1 VAMVREFEASQPIRL
16 GVEMIQHLGLAN
28 VRLVCA
34 DVMAVDQGWGEFDY
48 IIAHGVYSW
57 VPQEAREHIL
67 EICRL
72 GLAAHGVAYI
82 SYNAFPGSHLRQMLR
97 EMMLFHVRGFESAEE
112 RVRQAMALAR
122 FLAEAHNR
130 ADEYQ
135 LWMKAEWQTVLNH
148 AEGHLYHDELSEVN
162 QPFYFAQFMEK
173 VAAHKLQYVAEADY
187 FENFDHGL
195 SETTRETLARL
206 GHNRILREQYMD
218 FLKCRRFRQTL
229 LCHADRAL
237 GREPDASRIGAWM
250 VSSMARC
257 AGGACDLRPGVNQ
270 AFQTPKSARCE
281 TDAPI
286 GKAALSLLSEIWPQ
300 PLPFEDLFA
309 RSAQFLNQAG
319 LAGEIDERSRERL
332 RGFLLQLYSAGVVE
346 LRTSLPPAAWTA
358 GPKPAASPVARW
370 QIERGNF
377 VTTLL
382 HSAVQ
387 VEDEVGRSL
396 LQWLDGT
403 LDRQALL
410 EKLWLLLKSKDAL
423 RIPGGDEAAVRR
435 QLQSELETNLAK
447 LAKLGLLIA

>member
-1 VAMVREFEASQPIRL
+1 
-16 GVEMIQHLGLAN
+16 
-28 VRLVCA
+28 
-34 DVMAVDQGWGEFDY
+34 
-48 IIAHGVYSW
+48 
-57 VPQEAREHIL
+57 
-67 EICRL
+67 
-72 GLAAHGVAYI
+72 
-82 SYNAFPGSHLRQMLR
+82 
-97 EMMLFHVRGFESAEE
+97 
-112 RVRQAMALAR
+112 
-122 FLAEAHNR
+122 
-130 ADEYQ
+130 
-135 LWMKAEWQTVLNH
+135 
-148 AEGHLYHDELSEVN
+148 
-162 QPFYFAQFMEK
+162 
-173 VAAHKLQYVAEADY
+173 
-187 FENFDHGL
+187 
-195 SETTRETLARL
+195 
-206 GHNRILREQYMD
+206 
-218 FLKCRRFRQTL
+218 
-229 LCHADRAL
+229 
-237 GREPDASRIGAWM
+237 
-250 VSSMARC
+250 
-257 AGGACDLRPGVNQ
+257 
-270 AFQTPKSARCE
+270 
-281 TDAPI
+281 
-286 GKAALSLLSEIWPQ
+286 
-300 PLPFEDLFA
+300 
-309 RSAQFLNQAG
+309 LNQAG